1 MEAAQNCYAEGLRSS
16 AWHFALEMKIS
27 PGLQRLH
34 SGLKQR
40 CKTALE

>member
-27 PGLQRLH
+27 PGLQRLSNES
-34 SGLKQR
+34 SGDPQNER
-40 CKTALE
+40 